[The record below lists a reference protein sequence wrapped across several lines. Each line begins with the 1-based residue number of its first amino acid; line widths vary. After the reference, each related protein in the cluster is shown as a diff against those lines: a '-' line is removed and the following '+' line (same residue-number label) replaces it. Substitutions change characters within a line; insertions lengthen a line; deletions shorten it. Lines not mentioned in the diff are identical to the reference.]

1 LEPEASQDGL
11 VRQLARAEDRVTRL
25 DERTRSCA
33 FKAGF
38 LARVDFSEAL
48 AWGWNSGEVVT
59 AQDLLLHDAD
69 MDVRTPTQALAAS
82 HRVIRARRKAA
93 GAGPEMFTPNGA
105 SWLAGLRR
113 RPPLSGAAPLA
124 VDDGFAEAAPDM
136 VGRLAAQLER
146 LRAGDTESVEA
157 ALIDGLGLL
166 ERTGRDA
173 PKLLQAAAALEG
185 WRIVDPLPRYRF
197 VGPILAAQ
205 WLQARGRTP
214 AGLLGL
220 EGGFRAVRRSARE
233 PAETDAAG
241 RLVWGLKVMT
251 AAAENGLEELRRLD
265 LARQVVEAKIGRRRS
280 HSHHRDVLALLLAR
294 PLITAAV
301 VAERLNISPQ
311 AARRLIGE
319 LGSSVVEIS
328 GRSRFRAWRL

>member
-1 LEPEASQDGL
+1 LESQASQDAL
-11 VRQLARAEDRVTRL
+11 IRQLTRAEDRVTRL
-25 DERTRSCA
+25 DERTRSCV
-33 FKAGF
+33 FRAGF

-48 AWGWNSGEVVT
+48 AWGWNSGEIVT

-69 MDVRTPTQALAAS
+69 MDVRAPTQALAAS

-113 RPPLSGAAPLA
+113 RPPLAGSTPSA
-124 VDDGFAEAAPDM
+124 VDDRFAEAAPDM
-136 VGRLAAQLER
+136 VGRLTAQLDR

-166 ERTGRDA
+166 ERTARDA

-233 PAETDAAG
+233 PAETDTAA
-241 RLVWGLKVMT
+241 RLLWGLKVMI
-251 AAAENGLEELRRLD
+251 AAAEQGLEELRRLD
-265 LARQVVEAKIGRRRS
+265 LARQVVEAKIGQRRS

-301 VAERLNISPQ
+301 VAERLGISPQ

-319 LGSSVVEIS
+319 LGSSVTEIS